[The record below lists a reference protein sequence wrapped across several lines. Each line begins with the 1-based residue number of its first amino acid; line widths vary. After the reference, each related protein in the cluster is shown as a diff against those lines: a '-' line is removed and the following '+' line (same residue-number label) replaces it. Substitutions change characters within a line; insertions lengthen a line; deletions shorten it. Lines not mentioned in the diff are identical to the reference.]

1 MANSESRKYELKKLD
16 ITMSND
22 KTYNIKNIVMDFTY
36 HEAIDAS
43 FLRCDF
49 SILDAVD
56 FNLGLVGGENVEID
70 LVTESSKEDPLKV
83 KLKVYKIG
91 SILKQERQAAYI
103 LHCVSPE
110 MYFNEINKVFKAF
123 GPGSKKDVE
132 NVPKYI
138 CKEFLKADVKKI
150 KKENFEN
157 HSKLTFISP
166 SWRPADVITYLSD
179 KVTRTNTSKSSEKQ
193 SGFLFFETKEGFNF
207 KSIDKLCE
215 TSATQ
220 WKYSYAMS
228 GNMEEDEDA
237 ANYTIES
244 IQYPDRANHLANM
257 RMGTYKTSVIS
268 ISIPAPTDSNIQQS
282 GKSSGQQDTV
292 TTQDSGGDKET
303 GVKVNGGTSTAP
315 SGTVIGPKTSTFKSI
330 FSKASTLEK
339 VPPFIP
345 PKDIGDLDDPKTPP
359 TRTKIR
365 ALPGLKN
372 IQSTNSLMTSMTTTT
387 TNTSGSDSSSGSS
400 TVSSSSSSVTE
411 YFNQDNLNG
420 NKPTDAT
427 SGKEENRNTV
437 AVAQYAAGRY
447 NLLRAVQLNITV
459 PGNTAL
465 MAGQV
470 ITVNLPSAREE
481 GDDVQEDFRYSGK
494 YLIAGL
500 THIWKQSG
508 LTTRLQLVR
517 DSTKKKV

>member
-1 MANSESRKYELKKLD
+1 M
-16 ITMSND
+16 
-22 KTYNIKNIVMDFTY
+22 
-36 HEAIDAS
+36 
-43 FLRCDF
+43 
-49 SILDAVD
+49 
-56 FNLGLVGGENVEID
+56 
-70 LVTESSKEDPLKV
+70 
-83 KLKVYKIG
+83 
-91 SILKQERQAAYI
+91 
-103 LHCVSPE
+103 
-110 MYFNEINKVFKAF
+110 
-123 GPGSKKDVE
+123 KDVT
-132 NVPKYI
+132 NIPKYI
-138 CKEFLKADVKKI
+138 VEEYLKPHNDKVTTS
-150 KKENFEN
+150 NFED

-166 SWRPADVITYLSD
+166 SWRPTDTIAYLSD
-179 KVTRTNTSKSSEKQ
+179 KVTRKKGSRGSDKQ
-193 SGFLFFETKEGFNF
+193 SGFLFFETSKGFHF
-207 KSIDKLCE
+207 KSIDGLAEQKALDFPYRY
-215 TSATQ
+215 TQ
-220 WKYSYAMS
+220 GGVDPDDKDGQGYL
-228 GNMEEDEDA
+228 
-237 ANYTIES
+237 IES

-292 TTQDSGGDKET
+292 TTQDSGGEKET

-387 TNTSGSDSSSGSS
+387 TSTSGSDSSDGSS
-400 TVSSSSSSVTE
+400 TSSSSSSSVTQ